1 MNLADLRR
9 TLGVD
14 GDGVGVCGMGN
25 STMGHA
31 SEADDDGLYGAD
43 SKARQ
48 RRLSMERMDLLKVCF
63 AYASPQLY
71 VIFFYLLSCTTSSQR
86 TSTFSIGLTVFCKL
100 PWYQVDLFL
109 FLFFCATLR
118 GNCLLLAPTRIGL
131 HLLLLLFLF
140 GAPFSFWLL
149 ALCVI
154 QLTPDVKH
162 LHGQRLRQLHEM
174 DAVWPRPLAGHPA
187 AVKRDMLPLFVSVN
201 PL

>member
-71 VIFFYLLSCTTSSQR
+71 VIFLFAFLHDFIPAHINFFHWLNCILQTSLVSSRFIFIPFFFALL
-86 TSTFSIGLTVFCKL
+86 
-100 PWYQVDLFL
+100 
-109 FLFFCATLR
+109 
-118 GNCLLLAPTRIGL
+118 
-131 HLLLLLFLF
+131 
-140 GAPFSFWLL
+140 
-149 ALCVI
+149 
-154 QLTPDVKH
+154 
-162 LHGQRLRQLHEM
+162 
-174 DAVWPRPLAGHPA
+174 
-187 AVKRDMLPLFVSVN
+187 
-201 PL
+201 